1 MNTEKKWTDFNTLD
15 DVLNSKLG
23 FELLSFVTYY
33 SGKSIN
39 DLNKFYLRTL
49 PLKSYKL
56 ISRLSG
62 IEFDKELIKWIIQIG
77 RAHV

>member
-1 MNTEKKWTDFNTLD
+1 MNFDGGISILNTEKKWTDFNTLD

-62 IEFDKELIKWIIQIG
+62 IEFEED
-77 RAHV
+77 